1 MIGAHTTGRIQG
13 VQIEANSFKGL
24 LVTANGRPARLAIV
38 DENGRVIAAG
48 ADVASEAE
56 AAAINGWRAVLR
68 GEGVR
73 K

>member
-1 MIGAHTTGRIQG
+1 MIGTHTTGRIQG
-13 VQIEANSFKGL
+13 VHIEARSFEGL
-24 LVTANGRPARLAIV
+24 RVTANGRPARLAIV

-56 AAAINGWRAVLR
+56 AAAINGWRAVLK